1 MKRLIA
7 FLFVLTSFTS
17 ASALEKSMLSL
28 KLPSRLEA
36 RQAQFFFQHRFYG
49 RIDKDALDTF
59 FGMSQGANAGL
70 GFRVRLFENFEM
82 AVFHVFLNNEYSL
95 VAGYAVDL
103 PSLPLRAQVDAEIF
117 TDKKLIF
124 LKDRVDFTRKRF
136 AALRLDLASK
146 PILNRLTPAVNIGYD
161 TEMER
166 TGLGFGLDA
175 AISKKF
181 SLIGE
186 YYPRLKKNGPDDDLR
201 YDSYAVGLKVQ
212 TYGHHF
218 LFHVGNNTQIGIRRL
233 MAGSASRDLYFGFGI
248 QRLLEF

>member
-7 FLFVLTSFTS
+7 GFFVLMSLGG

-36 RQAQFFFQHRFYG
+36 RQSQFFFQHRFYG
-49 RIDKDALDTF
+49 KVDSLDTF
-59 FGMSQGANAGL
+59 FGMSEGANAGL

-82 AVFHVFLNNEYSL
+82 AVSHVFSDNEYAL
-95 VAGYAVDL
+95 VAGYAVNL
-103 PSLPLRAQVDAEIF
+103 PVLPLRAQVDAEIF
-117 TDKKLIF
+117 TNKKYYF
-124 LKDRVDFTRKRF
+124 LQDGVELKRKRF
-136 AALRLDLASK
+136 AAFRLDLASRA
-146 PILNRLTPAVNIGYD
+146 ILNRLTPVVNLGYD
-161 TEMER
+161 TELER

-175 AISKKF
+175 AINEKF

-186 YYPRLKKNGPDDDLR
+186 YYPRLKKDGPDDDLG

-218 LFHVGNNTQIGIRRL
+218 LFHVGNNIQIGTRRL
-233 MAGSASRDLYFGFGI
+233 MAGSASRELHFGFGI
-248 QRLLEF
+248 QRLFEF